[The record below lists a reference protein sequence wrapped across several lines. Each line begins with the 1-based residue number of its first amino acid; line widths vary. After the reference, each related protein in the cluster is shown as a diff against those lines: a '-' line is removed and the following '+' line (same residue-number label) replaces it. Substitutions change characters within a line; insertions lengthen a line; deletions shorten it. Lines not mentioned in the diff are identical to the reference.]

1 METFELEAITWAPH
15 PPSLWKRFVD
25 ETFTVIETSQ
35 KNELLEHVNSIDKH
49 IQFTAEDQRRDGA
62 MSFLDT
68 LNSTYNE
75 VVFNEMLAIMKQN
88 LCIFFLL

>member
-1 METFELEAITWAPH
+1 M
-15 PPSLWKRFVD
+15 D

-75 VVFNEMLAIMKQN
+75 VVFNEMLAIMKQISAYFFYYRQSWLYSDHTKERWKPQH
-88 LCIFFLL
+88 LCI

>member
-1 METFELEAITWAPH
+1 MSYW
-15 PPSLWKRFVD
+15 
-25 ETFTVIETSQ
+25 
-35 KNELLEHVNSIDKH
+35 EHVNSIDKH